1 MLIRLLANGFEQSS
15 NQKLTIKM
23 EGIIMVKRSFM
34 VSLLLFASSSAF
46 SCYDPAG
53 SGQCGPNGIG
63 PRNPSAYSGG
73 GVVYNPPSPPPPPR
87 IVKLPDRFGAV
98 AVNQTTFAS
107 TYNMSSK
114 KEARQKA
121 LRECQYGQKQPCVIY
136 SEYANGCISLVN
148 GWNDKDA
155 RGNFFA
161 SVSATRGQAYYDV
174 MNKCSAKYSNCQV
187 VIQEECS
194 IAEPPR

>member
-1 MLIRLLANGFEQSS
+1 M
-15 NQKLTIKM
+15 T
-23 EGIIMVKRSFM
+23 MVKRDFM
-34 VSLLLFASSSAF
+34 VSLFLLAASNALA
-46 SCYDPAG
+46 CNPAQG
-53 SGQCGPNGIG
+53 TGQCGFYDATGRWVG
-63 PRNPSAYSGG
+63 TRAEYDASFQQQGG
-73 GVVYNPPSPPPPPR
+73 TTYNPPPPPPR

-136 SEYANGCISLVN
+136 SEYAIGCISLVN